1 MLGYET
7 DLFYLL
13 KQKLPL
19 REKHK
24 ELQEENALRI
34 KSKNKATKKESVG
47 KVDYSSLL
55 PFHDPRKSTFSKINN
70 YESL

>member
-1 MLGYET
+1 MSAVVEVFYLNKKNFFLLGYET

-24 ELQEENALRI
+24 QSQE
-34 KSKNKATKKESVG
+34 
-47 KVDYSSLL
+47 
-55 PFHDPRKSTFSKINN
+55 
-70 YESL
+70 